1 MYSYG
6 LLKLKALWYNNS
18 DLFAGKDDPIMTRD
32 EETYFIRLM
41 QAADEDTL
49 NKHFHLTDT
58 IEYEDGA
65 VELRF
70 DVSYGQD
77 RGGMFIKFIPEPREL
92 LMSEMNVG
100 FQTMIGLNRS
110 PLELRILCDH
120 LLDVLYYKQ

>member
-58 IEYEDGA
+58 IEYEDSA